1 MRIYAP
7 WAADYVQGDKKAYEV
22 ENMQE
27 ERSITVE
34 ELDRFADHLHDMAAA
49 ITAEIE
55 EGADLNMEL
64 IAEIRGEN
72 NPDLTAIVVDSTV
85 GAKMREGEDVSD
97 TLARL
102 IERAYNSADAL
113 VDLAKRLH
121 AESEHLKLKELN

>member
-1 MRIYAP
+1 
-7 WAADYVQGDKKAYEV
+7 
-22 ENMQE
+22 
-27 ERSITVE
+27 
-34 ELDRFADHLHDMAAA
+34 MAAA

>member
-1 MRIYAP
+1 
-7 WAADYVQGDKKAYEV
+7 
-22 ENMQE
+22 MQE